1 VWPLVATLGRRL
13 QLDQIVDLEAAS
25 SKEAHHVTV
34 SEVEIDVADRSVR
47 PTPLETT
54 SHPEVSECLG
64 DPSIRIAECRSPVLR
79 DREVETAIGEW
90 RSLSIR
96 VDEWESQVELL
107 L

>member
-1 VWPLVATLGRRL
+1 MS
-13 QLDQIVDLEAAS
+13 Q
-25 SKEAHHVTV
+25 
-34 SEVEIDVADRSVR
+34 
-47 PTPLETT
+47 
-54 SHPEVSECLG
+54 
-64 DPSIRIAECRSPVLR
+64 PVLR